1 MDKAQQDALVERL
14 REVDGTPVDSLS
26 LKWLRNPEGP
36 QAADRIQSLQA
47 DNERLR
53 RLASNLE
60 TACDK
65 RACETP
71 RHVYLAMV
79 DAGMGDVLEALDEAR
94 RAVRQA
100 LATKDKVS
108 DEGAVAGGAGWSGSR
123 LPLQPSA

>member
-1 MDKAQQDALVERL
+1 MDKAEQDALVEQAFL
-14 REVDGTPVDSLS
+14 AVMNANDRELS
-26 LKWLRNPEGP
+26 LPLTAWAERNLLKRRI
-36 QAADRIQSLQA
+36 AVAIQSLQA

-100 LATKDKVS
+100 LATKDNTNA
-108 DEGAVAGGAGWSGSR
+108 D
-123 LPLQPSA
+123 